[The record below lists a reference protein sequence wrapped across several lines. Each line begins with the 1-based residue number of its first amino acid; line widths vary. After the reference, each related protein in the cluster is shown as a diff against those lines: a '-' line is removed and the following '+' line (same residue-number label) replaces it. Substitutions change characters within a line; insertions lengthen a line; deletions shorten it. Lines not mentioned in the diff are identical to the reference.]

1 MMRELSLGGVN
12 TYINRL
18 AKIEGKMETSKKNVK
33 IYWTPVQQGGKKSLP
48 LNLKYYVITE
58 PMRGKSGDISSWSVV
73 LNIKSNEQVDSYQR
87 IGSGEAYFL
96 MEDAPSFLLTPGFI
110 MNVYEGP
117 KLVGEVEVL

>member
-1 MMRELSLGGVN
+1 M
-12 TYINRL
+12 
-18 AKIEGKMETSKKNVK
+18 
-33 IYWTPVQQGGKKSLP
+33 QQGGKKSLP

-73 LNIKSNEQVDSYQR
+73 LNIKNNEQVDSYQR

-96 MEDAPSFLLTPGFI
+96 MEDAPSFLLIPGFI

>member
-1 MMRELSLGGVN
+1 
-12 TYINRL
+12 
-18 AKIEGKMETSKKNVK
+18 METSKKNVK

-73 LNIKSNEQVDSYQR
+73 LNIKNNEQVDSYQR

-96 MEDAPSFLLTPGFI
+96 MEDAPSFLLISGFI

>member
-1 MMRELSLGGVN
+1 
-12 TYINRL
+12 
-18 AKIEGKMETSKKNVK
+18 METSKKNVK

-58 PMRGKSGDISSWSVV
+58 PMIGKNGDISSWSVV